1 MKNTS
6 AGREDGA
13 DGAAPPRALAERTVT
28 AAQWRLVSAVVQ
40 GGMQFGVGV
49 LLARLLPPAA
59 FGLIA
64 LAMVVTGFASSVSDL
79 GLGAAVIQRRDL
91 TERHLQVSFTA
102 SMAMGLALAAVLVML
117 SPLSAPLLRDPA
129 VPGVLRAE
137 SLVFVFGA
145 LGSTSRAMLRREL
158 RFQPLFWT
166 GFLSYVVGYAAV
178 ATGMA
183 LLGYG
188 VWSLVAGAL
197 VQALVESLL
206 CLAVS
211 RHSLRPLLARA
222 ELRELFGFGA
232 GASFNNVINYV
243 ARNADNLIVGRWLGE
258 AALGL
263 YGRAYNLMTL
273 PLNYLGVA
281 THQVLFPAMAEIQD
295 DLPRM
300 GRAYLTSVQVT
311 TLVTVPVMA
320 GMAVAAPHMI
330 VALYGGVWAG
340 MVLPLQV
347 LCIAGIFRAIYH
359 LAGSVT
365 YAAGQVYA
373 ELRRQVGYA
382 AFVVVGGLAGTHW
395 GVSGVAIGV
404 TLAIVYMYLTMARLV
419 LRIVKLGWSDFLG
432 AQLPGVALGGFVAS
446 AALLV
451 RLGMERAGYG
461 SGATFV
467 AILAACVAA
476 LPAGLYLLPRRMR
489 PAAVYDR
496 LGATIGRLPLPLQGA
511 MTRILRLSSTPV
523 AP

>member
-1 MKNTS
+1 MENRS
-6 AGREDGA
+6 AGEKPGA
-13 DGAAPPRALAERTVT
+13 EGIAPPRTLAARTVT
-28 AAQWRLVSAVVQ
+28 AAQWRLVSSVVQ

-59 FGLIA
+59 FGLVA

-91 TERHLQVSFTA
+91 TERHVRVSFTA
-102 SMAMGLALAAVLVML
+102 SMLMALGLAGILVLL
-117 SPLSAPLLRDPA
+117 SPFSAPLLRDPA
-129 VPGVLRAE
+129 VPAVLRAE
-137 SLVFVFGA
+137 SAIFLFGG
-145 LGSTSRAMLRREL
+145 LGSTARAVLRRDL

-166 GFLSYVVGYAAV
+166 GFLSYLLGYAAV

-188 VWSLVAGAL
+188 VWSLVVGAL
-197 VQALVESLL
+197 AQALVESLL
-206 CLAVS
+206 SLAVA

-232 GASFNNVINYV
+232 GVSSNDLVNYV
-243 ARNADNLIVGRWLGE
+243 ARNSDNLIVGRWLGE

-281 THQVLFPAMAEIQD
+281 AHQVLFPAMAEIQD
-295 DLPRM
+295 DRPRM

-311 TLVTVPVMA
+311 ALVTIPVMA
-320 GMAVAAPHMI
+320 GMAVAAPHMT
-330 VALYGGVWAG
+330 VALYGGAWTG

-347 LCIAGIFRAIYH
+347 LCAAGIFRAIYH
-359 LAGSVT
+359 LAGAVT
-365 YAAGQVYA
+365 YASGKVYA
-373 ELRRQVGYA
+373 EFRRQIGYA
-382 AFVVVGGLAGTHW
+382 ALVVAGGIAGTRW

-404 TLAIVYMYLTMARLV
+404 TLAIIYMYLVMSALA
-419 LRIVKLGWSDFLG
+419 LGIVGRSWGDFLA
-432 AQLPGVALGGFVAS
+432 AQLPGAALGACVAS
-446 AALLV
+446 SALAARV
-451 RLGMERAGYG
+451 AMERLGYG
-461 SGATFV
+461 SGVTFL
-467 AILAACVAA
+467 AILAACLLS
-476 LPAGLYLLPRRMR
+476 LPVGLYLLPDRAR

-496 LGATIGRLPLPLQGA
+496 LGAAIGRLPLPLRGA
-511 MTRILRLSSTPV
+511 MTRILRLPAPV

>member
-1 MKNTS
+1 MS
-6 AGREDGA
+6 
-13 DGAAPPRALAERTVT
+13 

-40 GGMQFGVGV
+40 GAMQFGVGV

-79 GLGAAVIQRRDL
+79 GLGAAVVQRRDL
-91 TERHLQVSFTA
+91 TERHLRVSFTT
-102 SMAMGLALAAVLVML
+102 SMLMALGLTLVLVAL
-117 SPLSAPLLRDPA
+117 SPFSAPLLRDPA
-129 VPGVLRAE
+129 VPAVLRAE
-137 SLVFVFGA
+137 AVIFLFGG
-145 LGSTSRAMLRREL
+145 LGSTARAVLRRDL

-166 GFLSYVVGYAAV
+166 GFLSYLVGYAGV

-197 VQALVESLL
+197 AQALLESVL
-206 CLAVS
+206 CLVVV
-211 RHSLRPLLARA
+211 RHSLRPLLSRA

-232 GASFNNVINYV
+232 GASVNNVINYV
-243 ARNADNLIVGRWLGE
+243 ARNADNMIVGRWLGE

-263 YGRAYNLMTL
+263 YGRAYNLMQL

-281 THQVLFPAMAEIQD
+281 THQVLFPAMSEIQD
-295 DLPRM
+295 DRPRM

-311 TLVTVPVMA
+311 TLVTAPVMA
-320 GMAVAAPHMI
+320 GMAVAAPHMT
-330 VALYGGVWAG
+330 VALYGRAWTG

-347 LCIAGIFRAIYH
+347 LCVAGLFRAIYH

-365 YAAGQVYA
+365 YAAGRVYA
-373 ELRRQVGYA
+373 ELKRQVGYA
-382 AFVVVGGLAGTHW
+382 ALVVAGGVAGAHW
-395 GVSGVAIGV
+395 GVAGVAIGV
-404 TLAIVYMYLTMARLV
+404 TLAIVYMYLTMSALA
-419 LRIVKLGWSDFLG
+419 LRIVGLGWGDFLA
-432 AQLPGVALGGFVAS
+432 AQLPG
-446 AALLV
+446 AALASVVTTAALAV
-451 RLGMERAGYG
+451 RLGMERQGYG
-461 SGATFV
+461 SGWIFLGV
-467 AILAACVAA
+467 LAACVAA
-476 LPAGLYLLPRRMR
+476 LPAGLHLLPRRMR

-496 LGATIGRLPLPLQGA
+496 LGGVIGRLPLPLRGA